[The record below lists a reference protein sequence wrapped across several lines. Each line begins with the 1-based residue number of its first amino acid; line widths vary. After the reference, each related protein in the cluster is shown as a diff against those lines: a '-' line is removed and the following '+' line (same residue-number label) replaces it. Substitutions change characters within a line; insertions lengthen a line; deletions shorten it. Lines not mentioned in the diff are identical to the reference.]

1 MAYSSDKKTESL
13 DQDTLK
19 KLEDNFQSALDHPTW
34 RDWRKHAAKCHDYKE
49 NKQWTDAELAE
60 LAKRGQPPTVN
71 NQISVT
77 INRMVGQFVRQATR
91 VIYKGRNP
99 QDQPGAEVLSDLF
112 RFIRQ
117 SNDLEFEEKD
127 QAEDGFTGGFGVL
140 KASVTYDD
148 TFQPHIEM
156 KCVDS
161 FTVLPDPY
169 SRRYDWN
176 IDANFICEA
185 YWVDPEEL
193 KKLHPDKA
201 GAISQ
206 IMDSGAGLGQLGDVD
221 RIRRDD
227 WVDDKQHRVR
237 VIEQWYKSKE
247 RQAICVFQDG
257 SVLDKDTGELYDPMS
272 GQTATLGKKEVK
284 AAKEQQ
290 KYEEFDRIRHTLN
303 MGLFAKGVLLEHKE
317 TERRYFP
324 HIPYFVA
331 RKKSGEPYSLIH
343 IALEMQDAIN
353 KRESKALHLLTTNQA
368 IYEMGAVTDKTEFAL
383 EKAKPDGQLEINKG
397 YIERFKLVDNVELA
411 QGQLAMHAQAK
422 EDFRR
427 ITGINPD
434 ALGEKSEMRSGV
446 GVARKQAM
454 TDVII
459 APVFDNF
466 RRTRVIQGRVVL
478 ELIQQHYTQPTIF
491 HITDKLDAPKE
502 VALDNETLRA
512 IKQTTYDII
521 VDEAP
526 DATTRREETVQTL
539 GQILPA
545 ILPLGPMWGE
555 IMFDLMDIPDKAEI
569 MKKVEAASQPPPNKP
584 KISLTAQLDALT
596 PPERAAMWIEMGR
609 PEVAE
614 AIMKEMPDS
623 AAETKIR
630 GDVMKEMAK
639 GKSDEMD
646 MQAKQQEHQMDM
658 QGKAFEL
665 QAKQQMTQMEIEKKQ
680 MELQMEFQKLQMQVA
695 ASKEMGN
702 GKKGTEN
709 RV

>member
-221 RIRRDD
+221 RQQPLYRLDFDD
-227 WVDDKQHRVR
+227 HGR
-237 VIEQWYKSKE
+237 
-247 RQAICVFQDG
+247 
-257 SVLDKDTGELYDPMS
+257 LDKHVQPIPCVEFQPIIAHWQSYLPFTGKTCLGELM
-272 GQTATLGKKEVK
+272 GQARL
-284 AAKEQQ
+284 
-290 KYEEFDRIRHTLN
+290 IRT
-303 MGLFAKGVLLEHKE
+303 
-317 TERRYFP
+317 
-324 HIPYFVA
+324 
-331 RKKSGEPYSLIH
+331 
-343 IALEMQDAIN
+343 
-353 KRESKALHLLTTNQA
+353 
-368 IYEMGAVTDKTEFAL
+368 
-383 EKAKPDGQLEINKG
+383 
-397 YIERFKLVDNVELA
+397 
-411 QGQLAMHAQAK
+411 
-422 EDFRR
+422 
-427 ITGINPD
+427 
-434 ALGEKSEMRSGV
+434 
-446 GVARKQAM
+446 
-454 TDVII
+454 
-459 APVFDNF
+459 
-466 RRTRVIQGRVVL
+466 
-478 ELIQQHYTQPTIF
+478 
-491 HITDKLDAPKE
+491 
-502 VALDNETLRA
+502 
-512 IKQTTYDII
+512 
-521 VDEAP
+521 
-526 DATTRREETVQTL
+526 
-539 GQILPA
+539 
-545 ILPLGPMWGE
+545 
-555 IMFDLMDIPDKAEI
+555 
-569 MKKVEAASQPPPNKP
+569 
-584 KISLTAQLDALT
+584 
-596 PPERAAMWIEMGR
+596 
-609 PEVAE
+609 
-614 AIMKEMPDS
+614 
-623 AAETKIR
+623 
-630 GDVMKEMAK
+630 
-639 GKSDEMD
+639 
-646 MQAKQQEHQMDM
+646 
-658 QGKAFEL
+658 
-665 QAKQQMTQMEIEKKQ
+665 
-680 MELQMEFQKLQMQVA
+680 FQ
-695 ASKEMGN
+695 
-702 GKKGTEN
+702 
-709 RV
+709 